1 MVGSEI
7 HRECSMRS
15 NICVISELYYPEQNA
30 TGHFLTGIAEGL
42 VHEKCSVSVLC
53 AQPSYNQ
60 RGTKAPWV
68 EEHHG
73 VSIRRCWSTTC
84 DPKKTWGRLLNFA
97 TTSLS
102 IGWRALFLIKRGD
115 GVLVVTNPP
124 LLPFLV
130 RMVCWLKGAKFVL
143 LVHDVYPDV
152 FAPLGLMQPSHPV
165 YRMMSWVNGKL
176 YAAADRVVALGR
188 DMARL
193 VEGKSKGRAQVSV
206 IPNWGDVDVI
216 TPTPKVE
223 NTLLQELNLTDKF
236 VVHYSGNHGRT
247 HDLLS
252 LIEAANLLK
261 DEPDIYFL
269 FIGEGSG
276 KAEAVAR
283 AETLGLNNVTFRTFV
298 DRSELNT
305 SLNASDVSVVA
316 FKKGMAGISVPS
328 RLYNLM
334 AAGKPILA
342 VVDDDSEVA
351 DVIREANIGVTVPP
365 ESPALLA
372 EQIMTLKNDLASRA
386 QMAKNSRNE
395 AVAKYSYE
403 AIKQQYR
410 QLFDSL

>member
-1 MVGSEI
+1 MK
-7 HRECSMRS
+7 
-15 NICVISELYYPEQNA
+15 NLVITELYYPEQNA

-42 VHEKCSVSVLC
+42 VEEGQAVSVLC

-60 RGTKAPWV
+60 RGVRSPWG
-68 EEHHG
+68 EHHHC

-84 DPKKTWGRLLNFA
+84 DQKKIWGRLLNF
-97 TTSLS
+97 TTASLS
-102 IGWRALFLIKRGD
+102 IGWRALFSIDRGD
-115 GVLVVTNPP
+115 KVLVVTNPP
-124 LLPFLV
+124 LLPFFV
-130 RMVCWLKGAKFVL
+130 RVVCWLKGVKFVL

-152 FAPLGLMQPSHPV
+152 FVPLGLMQSSHPL

-176 YAAADRVVALGR
+176 YASADRVVALGR

-193 VEGKSKGRAQVSV
+193 VEEKSQGQAHVSV

-216 TPTPKVE
+216 APTPKAE
-223 NTLLQELNLTDKF
+223 NALLQKLNLSDKF

-252 LIEAANLLK
+252 LIEAAELLK
-261 DEPDIYFL
+261 NELDIHFL

-276 KAEAVAR
+276 KAEAVER
-283 AETLGLNNVTFRTFV
+283 AETLGLKNITFCTFV

-316 FKKGMAGISVPS
+316 FKEGMAGISVPS

-351 DVIREANIGVTVPP
+351 DVIREAELGVTVPP
-365 ESPALLA
+365 ESPQRLA
-372 EQIMTLKNDLASRA
+372 EQILALKHDSKGRVR
-386 QMAKNSRNE
+386 MAENSRNE

-410 QLFDSL
+410 ELFDSL

>member
-1 MVGSEI
+1 MNKTVI
-7 HRECSMRS
+7 
-15 NICVISELYYPEQNA
+15 ISELYYPEQNA
-30 TGHFLTGIAEGL
+30 TGFFLTGIAEGL
-42 VHEKCSVSVLC
+42 VHESQSVSVLC

-60 RGTKAPWV
+60 RGTKAPKV
-68 EEHHG
+68 ELHNG
-73 VSIRRCWSTTC
+73 VEIRRCWSTTC
-84 DPKKTWGRLLNFA
+84 DPKKIWGRLLNFA

-102 IGWRALFLIKRGD
+102 IGCRGLFSIRRGD
-115 GVLVVTNPP
+115 KVLVVTNPP
-124 LLPFLV
+124 LLLFFV
-130 RMVCWLKGAKFVL
+130 RAVCWLKGAKFIL

-152 FAPLGLMQPSHPV
+152 FVPLGLMQSSHPL
-165 YRMMSWVNGKL
+165 YRMLSWVNGKL
-176 YAAADRVVALGR
+176 YASADRVVALGR

-193 VEGKSKGRAQVSV
+193 VEDKSKGLASVSV

-216 TPTPKVE
+216 SPAPKME
-223 NTLLQELNLTDKF
+223 NALLQELELTDKF

-252 LIEAANLLK
+252 LIEAAELLK
-261 DEPDIYFL
+261 EDSDIHFL

-283 AETLGLNNVTFRTFV
+283 AEALSLSNVTFRTFV

-316 FKKGMAGISVPS
+316 FKRGMAGISVPS

-351 DVIREANIGVTVPP
+351 DVIREAELGVAVPP
-365 ESPALLA
+365 ESPQLLA
-372 EQIMTLKNDLASRA
+372 EQILALKHDPARRGR
-386 QMAKNSRNE
+386 MAVNSRNE

-403 AIKQQYR
+403 AIQQQYR
-410 QLFDSL
+410 DLFDSL

>member
-1 MVGSEI
+1 MADLI
-7 HRECSMRS
+7 
-15 NICVISELYYPEQNA
+15 ISELYYPEQNA
-30 TGHFLTGIAEGL
+30 TGFFLTGIAEGL
-42 VHEKCSVSVLC
+42 IDEGAEVCALC

-60 RGTKAPWV
+60 RGTKAPKAELHNGV
-68 EEHHG
+68 E
-73 VSIRRCWSTTC
+73 IRRCWSTTC
-84 DPKKTWGRLLNFA
+84 DPQKIWGRLLNFA

-102 IGWRALFLIKRGD
+102 IGWRALFSIRRGD
-115 GVLVVTNPP
+115 KVLVVTNPP
-124 LLPFLV
+124 LLPFFIRV
-130 RMVCWLKGAKFVL
+130 ACWLKGAKFIL

-152 FAPLGLMQPSHPV
+152 LVPLGLMQPSHPL
-165 YRMMSWVNGKL
+165 YRMLSWVNGKL
-176 YAAADRVVALGR
+176 YASADDVVALGR

-193 VEGKSKGRAQVSV
+193 VEDKSKGLASVSV

-216 TPTPKVE
+216 SPVSKME
-223 NTLLQELNLTDKF
+223 NALLQELELTDKF

-252 LIEAANLLK
+252 LIEAAELLK
-261 DEPDIYFL
+261 EDSDIHFL
-269 FIGEGSG
+269 FVGEGSG

-283 AETLGLNNVTFRTFV
+283 AEALSLSNVTFRTFV

-351 DVIREANIGVTVPP
+351 DVIREAELGVAVPP
-365 ESPALLA
+365 ESPKLLT
-372 EQIMTLKNDLASRA
+372 EQILALKHDPARRA
-386 QMAKNSRNE
+386 QMAVNSRNE
-395 AVAKYSYE
+395 AVGKYSYE

-410 QLFDSL
+410 DLFDSL

>member
-1 MVGSEI
+1 
-7 HRECSMRS
+7 
-15 NICVISELYYPEQNA
+15 VISELYYPEQNA
-30 TGHFLTGIAEGL
+30 TGFFLTGIAEG
-42 VHEKCSVSVLC
+42 VVDSDTSVAVLC

-60 RGTKAPWV
+60 RGIKAPWS
-68 EEHHG
+68 EARNG
-73 VSIRRCWSTTC
+73 VAIRRCRSTTC
-84 DPKKTWGRLLNFA
+84 DPKQRWGRLLNFA

-102 IGWRALFLIKRGD
+102 IGWRALIDIKRD
-115 GVLVVTNPP
+115 DKVLVVTNPP
-124 LLPFLV
+124 LLPFFV
-130 RMVCWLKGAKFVL
+130 RIACWLKGAKFVL

-152 FAPLGLMQPSHPV
+152 FVPLGLMQPSHPL

-176 YAAADRVVALGR
+176 YASSHAVVALGR

-193 VEGKSKGRAQVSV
+193 VQEKSQGKANVSV

-216 TPTPKVE
+216 EPALKEE
-223 NTLLQELNLTDKF
+223 NALLQELNLADKF
-236 VVHYSGNHGRT
+236 IVHYSGNHGRT

-261 DEPDIYFL
+261 GDTEIHFL

-283 AETLGLNNVTFRTFV
+283 TAEVGLKNVIFRTFV
-298 DRSELNT
+298 DRSELST

-342 VVDDDSEVA
+342 IVDDDSEVA
-351 DVIREANIGVTVPP
+351 DVIREAELGVTVPP
-365 ESPALLA
+365 ESPKLLT
-372 EQIMTLKNDLASRA
+372 EQILVLKHDPARRE
-386 QMAKNSRNE
+386 QMAVNSRNE
-395 AVAKYSYE
+395 AVGKYSYE

-410 QLFDSL
+410 ELFDSL

>member
-1 MVGSEI
+1 MTRVF
-7 HRECSMRS
+7 
-15 NICVISELYYPEQNA
+15 VISELYYPEQNA
-30 TGHFLTGIAEGL
+30 TGHFLTGIAEAL
-42 VHEKCSVSVLC
+42 VDQNASVSVLC

-60 RGTKAPWV
+60 RGIKAPWG

-73 VSIRRCWSTTC
+73 VNIRRCWSTTC
-84 DPKKTWGRLLNFA
+84 DPKKAFGRLLNFA
-97 TTSLS
+97 TTSLW
-102 IGWRALFLIKRGD
+102 IGGRALFSIKRGD
-115 GVLVVTNPP
+115 KVLVVTNPP
-124 LLPFLV
+124 LLPFFV
-130 RMVCWLKGAKFVL
+130 RFACWLKGAKFIL

-152 FAPLGLMQPSHPV
+152 FVPLGLLKPEHSL

-176 YAAADRVVALGR
+176 YASSDRVVALGR

-193 VEGKSKGRAQVSV
+193 VEDKSKGLAQVSV

-216 TPTPKVE
+216 TPTAKAE
-223 NTLLQELNLTDKF
+223 NVLLQELNLADKF

-247 HDLLS
+247 HDLPS
-252 LIEAANLLK
+252 LIEAAELLK
-261 DEPDIYFL
+261 EESDIHFL

-283 AETLGLNNVTFRTFV
+283 TEALSLSNVTFRTFV

-305 SLNASDVSVVA
+305 SLNASDVSIVA

-351 DVIREANIGVTVPP
+351 DVIREAELGVAVPP
-365 ESPALLA
+365 GSPKLLA
-372 EQIMTLKNDLASRA
+372 KQILALKHDPAGRA
-386 QMAKNSRNE
+386 QMAVNSRNE

-403 AIKQQYR
+403 AIQQQYR

>member
-1 MVGSEI
+1 MK
-7 HRECSMRS
+7 
-15 NICVISELYYPEQNA
+15 NLVITELYYPEQNA

-42 VHEKCSVSVLC
+42 VEEGQAVSVLC

-60 RGTKAPWV
+60 RGVRSPWG
-68 EEHHG
+68 EHHHC

-84 DPKKTWGRLLNFA
+84 DPKKIWGRLLNF
-97 TTSLS
+97 TTASLS
-102 IGWRALFLIKRGD
+102 IGWRALFSIDRGD
-115 GVLVVTNPP
+115 KVLVVTNPP
-124 LLPFLV
+124 LLPFFV
-130 RMVCWLKGAKFVL
+130 RVVCWLKGVKFVL

-152 FAPLGLMQPSHPV
+152 FVPLGLMQSSHPL

-176 YAAADRVVALGR
+176 YASADRVVALGR

-193 VEGKSKGRAQVSV
+193 VEEKSQGQAHVSV

-216 TPTPKVE
+216 APTPKAE
-223 NTLLQELNLTDKF
+223 NALLQKLNLSDKF

-252 LIEAANLLK
+252 LIEAAELLK
-261 DEPDIYFL
+261 NELDIHFL

-276 KAEAVAR
+276 KAEAVER
-283 AETLGLNNVTFRTFV
+283 AETLGLKNITFCTFV

-316 FKKGMAGISVPS
+316 FKEGMAGISVPS

-351 DVIREANIGVTVPP
+351 DVIREAELGVTVPP
-365 ESPALLA
+365 ESPQRLA
-372 EQIMTLKNDLASRA
+372 EQILALKHDSKGRVR
-386 QMAKNSRNE
+386 MAENSRNE

-410 QLFDSL
+410 ELFDSL

>member
-1 MVGSEI
+1 MKNLI
-7 HRECSMRS
+7 
-15 NICVISELYYPEQNA
+15 ISELYYPEQNA
-30 TGHFLTGIAEGL
+30 TGFFLTRIAEGL
-42 VHEKCSVSVLC
+42 VHESESVSVLC

-60 RGTKAPWV
+60 RGTMAAKT
-68 EEHHG
+68 ELYHG
-73 VSIRRCWSTTC
+73 VEIRRCWSTTC
-84 DPKKTWGRLLNFA
+84 DPKQIWGRLLNFG

-102 IGWRALFLIKRGD
+102 IGWRWLFSIKRGD
-115 GVLVVTNPP
+115 KVLVVTNPP
-124 LLPFLV
+124 LLPFFM
-130 RMVCWLKGAKFVL
+130 RIVCWLKGAKFVL

-152 FAPLGLMQPSHPV
+152 FVPLGLMQSSHPL
-165 YRMMSWVNGKL
+165 YRVISWVNGKL
-176 YAAADRVVALGR
+176 YASADRVVALGR

-193 VEGKSKGRAQVSV
+193 VEGKSKGLAQVSV

-216 TPTPKVE
+216 TPTPKAE
-223 NTLLQELNLTDKF
+223 NTLLQELNLMEKF

-252 LIEAANLLK
+252 VVEAAELLK
-261 DEPDIYFL
+261 DELDIHFL

-283 AETLGLNNVTFRTFV
+283 AEVLGLKNITFRTFV

-305 SLNASDVSVVA
+305 SLNASDVSMVA

-351 DVIREANIGVTVPP
+351 DVIREAELGVTVPP
-365 ESPALLA
+365 ESPQLLA
-372 EQIMTLKNDLASRA
+372 EQILALKHDSARRA
-386 QMAKNSRNE
+386 RMAENSRNE
-395 AVAKYSYE
+395 AGAKYSYE

-410 QLFDSL
+410 DLFDSL

>member
-1 MVGSEI
+1 MKILV
-7 HRECSMRS
+7 
-15 NICVISELYYPEQNA
+15 VTELYYPEQNA
-30 TGHFLTGIAEGL
+30 TGHFLTGIAEAL
-42 VHEKCSVSVLC
+42 ADENRSVSVLC

-60 RGTKAPWV
+60 RGIKAPWV

-84 DPKKTWGRLLNFA
+84 DPKQIWGRLVNFV

-102 IGWRALFLIKRGD
+102 IGWRALFSIKRGD
-115 GVLVVTNPP
+115 KVLVVTNPP
-124 LLPFLV
+124 LLPFLI
-130 RMVCWLKGAKFVL
+130 RLVCWVKGAKFVL

-152 FAPLGLMQPSHPV
+152 FVPLGLLKPTHPL
-165 YRMMSWVNGKL
+165 YRLMSWLNGKL
-176 YAAADRVVALGR
+176 YASSHAVVTLGR

-193 VEGKSKGRAQVSV
+193 VAAKSKASAKVSV

-216 TPTPKVE
+216 EPASKME
-223 NTLLQELNLTDKF
+223 NALLQELELTDKF

-252 LIEAANLLK
+252 VVEAADLLK
-261 DEPDIYFL
+261 NELDIHFL

-283 AETLGLNNVTFRTFV
+283 SEALGLSNVTFRTFV

-305 SLNASDVSVVA
+305 SLNASDLSVVA
-316 FKKGMAGISVPS
+316 FKSGMAGISVPS

-351 DVIREANIGVTVPP
+351 DVIREAELGVAVPP
-365 ESPALLA
+365 ESPKLLT
-372 EQIMTLKNDLASRA
+372 EQILALKHDPARRA
-386 QMAKNSRNE
+386 QMAVNSRNE
-395 AVAKYSYE
+395 AVGKYSYE

-410 QLFDSL
+410 DLFDSL

>member
-1 MVGSEI
+1 MTYRI
-7 HRECSMRS
+7 
-15 NICVISELYYPEQNA
+15 ISELYYPEQNA
-30 TGHFLTGIAEGL
+30 TGYFLTGIAEGL
-42 VHEKCSVSVLC
+42 AGDREAQVSVLC

-60 RGTKAPWV
+60 RGEKAPFQ
-68 EEHHG
+68 EMTNG

-84 DPKKTWGRLLNFA
+84 DPKEIWGRLLNLA

-102 IGWRALFLIKRGD
+102 ISWRALWSIQRGD
-115 GVLVVTNPP
+115 KVLVVTNPP

-130 RMVCWLKGAKFVL
+130 RLACWIKGVKFVL

-152 FAPLGLMQPSHPV
+152 FVPLGLMNQSNPL
-165 YRMMSWVNGKL
+165 YRIVSWVNGKL
-176 YAAADRVVALGR
+176 YSSADRVVVLGR
-188 DMARL
+188 DMAKL
-193 VEGKSKGRAQVSV
+193 VEIKSGGRAKVSI

-216 TPTPKVE
+216 EPTAKQE
-223 NTLLQELNLTDKF
+223 NALLQELGMVDKF

-252 LIEAANLLK
+252 LVEAANELQGQ
-261 DEPDIYFL
+261 DDIHFL

-283 AETLGLNNVTFRTFV
+283 AEALGLNNVTFRTFV
-298 DRSELNT
+298 DRSELNI

-342 VVDDDSEVA
+342 VVDDASEVA
-351 DVIREANIGVTVPP
+351 DVIREAELGVTVPP

-372 EQIMTLKNDLASRA
+372 EQIMALKNDSASRA

-395 AVAKYSYE
+395 AVAKYSYA
-403 AIKQQYR
+403 AIRQQYR
-410 QLFDSL
+410 DLFDSL